1 MIFPNS
7 VYKFFSSMVVRLID
21 CLPKIIN
28 EDQTGFISCCFI
40 GESTE
45 MVHNT
50 IVPCRI
56 ENIEVNI
63 IRFLQNLRHSTIEW
77 YIIADVLRMSNF
89 GDNFSKILKLF
100 QETSTSKV
108 EENNQITF
116 NHHLDVDKVIPSPCM
131 FVYFVERSYLMQ

>member
-1 MIFPNS
+1 MIFSNS

-40 GESTE
+40 GENMQ

-56 ENIEVNI
+56 ENITVNI
-63 IRFLQNLRHSTIEW
+63 IRFLQNLRHS
-77 YIIADVLRMSNF
+77 IIADVLRMFNF

-116 NHHLDVDKVIPSPCM
+116 NYHLGVDKVIPSPCM